1 MDNTYRDMM
10 MAWRVCLSKNWY
22 RILGAARRALHDP
35 CLDGGPTSCILLH
48 RQFQDGLSILRM
60 CACVPFRSCNKP
72 RYVPT
77 HCAEDYRARSS
88 AAHSH
93 THTRRHAPWVMWVH
107 SDSHSGRTRA
117 HSPL

>member
-10 MAWRVCLSKNWY
+10 MPWRVRLSKNWY
-22 RILGAARRALHDP
+22 RISGARGATDSPCDP
-35 CLDGGPTSCILLH
+35 CGQYAESCIGSF
-48 RQFQDGLSILRM
+48 RFLSILRM

-107 SDSHSGRTRA
+107 SHSGRT
-117 HSPL
+117 